1 MRIVNFTLAAV
12 FCFTAAASFCAE
24 PPDFDGRTGKARLI
38 YDGPAQSL
46 RIPAPA
52 RAEAEWTILAFMNA
66 KNNLE
71 ASGLADLNEME
82 LAGSSD
88 KVNIVAELGRI
99 KGDDDSDGDW
109 TGARRYYVTKDED
122 RTRIN
127 STLLAELPKA
137 DMGDWKHLAEFIA
150 WGKQNYPAK
159 HYMLIVWNHGNG
171 WKSRSPVQ
179 KGLSND
185 DETGNHIT
193 TVQLGQALAQS
204 GKLDIFAMDACI
216 MQMAEVAWEARNNS
230 DYILASEEV
239 VPNEGQRYDTFL
251 SELLADPAMTPEE
264 LGKTGVKVYGDYYD
278 SIKRYGTMSLVRAA
292 AMPKFAT
299 LLDDWTGAVQA
310 KSEKLAV
317 ADSRKQ
323 TQQFWYDDNIDIYH
337 LVQLTNGYP
346 YLNKL
351 VAEKG
356 KTLLDFMDKELI
368 VSNRYISSQYKN
380 SHGLAIYM
388 PKTWFD
394 PAYKDLTWSADTKWD
409 EFSAWMLS
417 TH

>member
-1 MRIVNFTLAAV
+1 MAAGI
-12 FCFTAAASFCAE
+12 CFSAAAAFCME
-24 PPDFDGRTGKARLI
+24 GPDFDGRTNTERTIAAAPTADLKT
-38 YDGPAQSL
+38 
-46 RIPAPA
+46 PAPA

-82 LAGSSD
+82 LAGSSE

-99 KGDDDSDGDW
+99 KGNDTSDGDW
-109 TGARRYYVTKDED
+109 TGARRYFVNKDAD
-122 RTRIN
+122 SAKIN

-137 DMGDWKHLAEFIA
+137 DMGDWQHLAEFIA

-159 HYMLIVWNHGNG
+159 HYMVIVWNHGNG
-171 WKSRSPVQ
+171 WKSRAPAQ

-193 TVQLGQALAQS
+193 TVQLGQALARS

-216 MQMAEVAWEARNNS
+216 MQMAEVAWEARNNA

-251 SELLADPAMTPEE
+251 SALLANPAMTPEE
-264 LGKTGVKVYGDYYD
+264 LGKTAVKVYGDYYD

-292 AMPKFAT
+292 AMPKFAA
-299 LLDDWTGAVQA
+299 LLDEWTGAVRA

-323 TQQFWYDDNIDIYH
+323 TQQFWYEDNIDIYH
-337 LVQLTNGYP
+337 LVQLTDNYP
-346 YLNKL
+346 YLNRL

-356 KTLLDFMDKELI
+356 KALLDFMDKELI
-368 VSNRYISSQYKN
+368 VSSRSISSQYKN
-380 SHGLAIYM
+380 AHGLAIYM

-394 PAYKDLTWSADTKWD
+394 PAYKDLTWSAAANWD
-409 EFSAWMLS
+409 EFCAWMLS
-417 TH
+417 SH